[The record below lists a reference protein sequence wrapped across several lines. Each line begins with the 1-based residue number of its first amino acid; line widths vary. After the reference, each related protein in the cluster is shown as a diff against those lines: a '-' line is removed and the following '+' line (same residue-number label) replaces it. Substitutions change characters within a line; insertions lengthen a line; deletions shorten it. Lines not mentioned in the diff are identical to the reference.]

1 MKYFITFL
9 LGTMPFLSHASDYN
23 AYIDGIYYILKG
35 SNAIVT
41 SGETK
46 YEGEILIPDRIEYEG
61 EEYEVKSISN
71 NAFYQC
77 RNLRVVSIPSTVST
91 IGDNAFSGY
100 YALGD
105 VTISNGYCS
114 HFCAASIICIRSLL
128 RHALGINL
136 SSYLLFQDILA
147 FFTTK
152 PRHVI
157 TTRRGFNA
165 YRSLNVFVKP
175 NDQSRTCLSFGMAR
189 KRRQSQQIITL
200 FV

>member
-9 LGTMPFLSHASDYN
+9 LGTMPFLSYASDYN

-77 RNLRVVSIPSTVST
+77 SNLRVVSIPSTVSS
-91 IGDNAFSGY
+91 IGHYAFSK
-100 YALGD
+100 
-105 VTISNGYCS
+105 
-114 HFCAASIICIRSLL
+114 CIAKYEKKRGPIQIEPNRPSEE
-128 RHALGINL
+128 
-136 SSYLLFQDILA
+136 LF
-147 FFTTK
+147 
-152 PRHVI
+152 
-157 TTRRGFNA
+157 
-165 YRSLNVFVKP
+165 
-175 NDQSRTCLSFGMAR
+175 
-189 KRRQSQQIITL
+189 
-200 FV
+200 